1 MKKLINK
8 YFFTISQAT
17 ILFIFAFPMTNLLS
31 KSLLLYI
38 LLFIIIIGST
48 FFIERDLSKKYSL
61 QEKAKKICFTLL
73 PINIVVVL
81 IFYIFIL

>member
-17 ILFIFAFPMTNLLS
+17 ILFIFALPMTNLLS

-48 FFIERDLSKKYSL
+48 FVIERDLSKKYSQ

>member
-17 ILFIFAFPMTNLLS
+17 ILFIFALPMTNLLS

-48 FFIERDLSKKYSL
+48 FVIERDLSKKYSL

>member
-17 ILFIFAFPMTNLLS
+17 ILFIFALPMTNLLS

-38 LLFIIIIGST
+38 LLFITIIGST

>member
-17 ILFIFAFPMTNLLS
+17 ILFIFALPMTNLLS

-61 QEKAKKICFTLL
+61 QEKEKKICFTLL

>member
-1 MKKLINK
+1 MKKLIDK

-17 ILFIFAFPMTNLLS
+17 ILFIFAIPMTNLVI

-38 LLFIIIIGST
+38 LLFIILIGST

-61 QEKAKKICFTLL
+61 QEKAKKNVLH
-73 PINIVVVL
+73 IVT
-81 IFYIFIL
+81 Y

>member
-1 MKKLINK
+1 MKKLVNK
-8 YFFTISQAT
+8 YFFTISHAT
-17 ILFIFAFPMTNLLS
+17 ILFIFALPMTNLLS

-61 QEKAKKICFTLL
+61 QKKAKKICFTLL

-81 IFYIFIL
+81 IFFIFIL

>member
-1 MKKLINK
+1 M
-8 YFFTISQAT
+8 Q
-17 ILFIFAFPMTNLLS
+17 LFIFALPMTNLLS

-61 QEKAKKICFTLL
+61 QKKAKKICFTLL

-81 IFYIFIL
+81 IFFIFIL

>member
-61 QEKAKKICFTLL
+61 QEKAKKYVLRCYLL
-73 PINIVVVL
+73 I
-81 IFYIFIL
+81 

>member
-1 MKKLINK
+1 
-8 YFFTISQAT
+8 
-17 ILFIFAFPMTNLLS
+17 MTNLLS

-38 LLFIIIIGST
+38 LLFITIIGST

>member
-1 MKKLINK
+1 MKKLVNK

-17 ILFIFAFPMTNLLS
+17 ILFIFALPMTNLLS
-31 KSLLLYI
+31 KSLFLYI

-81 IFYIFIL
+81 IFFIFIL

>member
-1 MKKLINK
+1 MKKLIDK

-17 ILFIFAFPMTNLLS
+17 ILFIFAIPMTNLVI

-38 LLFIIIIGST
+38 LLFIILIGST

-61 QEKAKKICFTLL
+61 QEKAKKMCFILL

-81 IFYIFIL
+81 IFFIFIL

>member
-17 ILFIFAFPMTNLLS
+17 ILFIFALPMTNLLS

-61 QEKAKKICFTLL
+61 QEKAKKICSTLL

-81 IFYIFIL
+81 IFFIFIL

>member
-61 QEKAKKICFTLL
+61 QEKAKKNMFY
-73 PINIVVVL
+73 VVT
-81 IFYIFIL
+81 Y

>member
-1 MKKLINK
+1 MKKLIDK

-17 ILFIFAFPMTNLLS
+17 ILFIFAIPMTNLVI

-38 LLFIIIIGST
+38 LLFIILIGST

-61 QEKAKKICFTLL
+61 HKKKKKMCFTLL

-81 IFYIFIL
+81 IFFIFIL

>member
-1 MKKLINK
+1 MKKLIDK

-17 ILFIFAFPMTNLLS
+17 ILFIFAIPMTNLVI

-38 LLFIIIIGST
+38 LLFIILIGST
-48 FFIERDLSKKYSL
+48 FFIERDLSKKYLL
-61 QEKAKKICFTLL
+61 QEKAKKMCFTLL

-81 IFYIFIL
+81 IFFIFIL

>member
-17 ILFIFAFPMTNLLS
+17 ILFIFAIPMTNLVI

>member
-1 MKKLINK
+1 MNE
-8 YFFTISQAT
+8 YFFTTSQAT
-17 ILFIFAFPMTNLLS
+17 ILLIFAFPMTNLVS

-38 LLFIIIIGST
+38 LLFIVIIGST

-73 PINIVVVL
+73 PINIIVVL
-81 IFYIFIL
+81 IFFIFIL

>member
-1 MKKLINK
+1 MKKLVNK

-17 ILFIFAFPMTNLLS
+17 ILFIFALPMTNLLS

-38 LLFIIIIGST
+38 VLFIIIIGST
-48 FFIERDLSKKYSL
+48 FFIERDLSKKYAL

-81 IFYIFIL
+81 IFFIFIL

>member
-17 ILFIFAFPMTNLLS
+17 ILFIFALPMTNLLS

>member
-8 YFFTISQAT
+8 FFTISQAT

-38 LLFIIIIGST
+38 LLFIIIIGNT

-61 QEKAKKICFTLL
+61 QGKA
-73 PINIVVVL
+73 
-81 IFYIFIL
+81 ILKDMNL

>member
-1 MKKLINK
+1 MKKLIDK

-17 ILFIFAFPMTNLLS
+17 ILFIFALPMTNLLS

-48 FFIERDLSKKYSL
+48 FFIERDLIKKYSL
-61 QEKAKKICFTLL
+61 QEKAKKMCFTLL

-81 IFYIFIL
+81 IFFIFIL